1 MGARGEAERADREP
15 DTDEE
20 PTRTDAAGAGPTRTD
35 PTRTDPPRTDPP
47 PAEPPG
53 GIVIGEFGGGAAA
66 AGPRAE
72 AEDGSRRIG
81 RPRGADE
88 APPPVVAPV
97 PGGIAIGRMTGGAAA
112 SGPDA
117 RATDRSEQ
125 FIEATPQLVDALRLL
140 RGESGELR
148 AEAAEAEREI
158 QATGR
163 VTQSRLRKLVGLAG
177 RAAGSV
183 GGQTAAGVATEVI
196 TGMLT

>member
-20 PTRTDAAGAGPTRTD
+20 PTRTDPAGAV
-35 PTRTDPPRTDPP
+35 
-47 PAEPPG
+47 PPG

-72 AEDGSRRIG
+72 AEDVSRRIG

-163 VTQSRLRKLVGLAG
+163 VTRSRLRRLVGLAG